1 MKKLLKFTLAASM
14 AMSAIPLQ
22 AQANE
27 AGGDVIISE
36 NGTEVTIGNRCFSD
50 CGLTVTKMNFCVL
63 NSVVVVPLF
72 AP

>member
-27 AGGDVIISE
+27 AGGDVVISE
-36 NGTEVTIGNRCFSD
+36 NVTEVTIGNGYLSRTFTTE
-50 CGLTVTKMNFCVL
+50 GG
-63 NSVVVVPLF
+63 
-72 AP
+72 